1 MGSLPVMRVLRC
13 TPCRCVWIAHPSA
26 KMPALLVNLA
36 DPKTS
41 KTPPRTDLGRG
52 SLGDPL
58 LDGRGS
64 LRDPM
69 VVDRSAIQCPIVVVR
84 SAIHRSIV
92 VARSAIHRWF
102 VERSPTRLGHSTLR
116 IDLHRME
123 IGALWGSTLQVIKP
137 VRAMVPLA
145 PWKHGYK
152 SVLH

>member
-1 MGSLPVMRVLRC
+1 MGSLPVMRDLRC
-13 TPCRCVWIAHPSA
+13 TPCRCVWIAHPSG

-36 DPKTS
+36 DQKTS
-41 KTPPRTDLGRG
+41 KTPPRTGRGRG
-52 SLGDPL
+52 SRRDPMS
-58 LDGRGS
+58 DSRGS

-69 VVDRSAIQCPIVVVR
+69 VVDRSAIQCPIVVDR
-84 SAIHRSIV
+84 SAIQSR
-92 VARSAIHRWF
+92 R

>member
-13 TPCRCVWIAHPSA
+13 TPCRCVWIAHPSG

-36 DPKTS
+36 DQKTS

-52 SLGDPL
+52 LLGDPL
-58 LDGRGS
+58 LDSRGS
-64 LRDPM
+64 LRDPI
-69 VVDRSAIQCPIVVVR
+69 VVDRSAIQSR
-84 SAIHRSIV
+84 L
-92 VARSAIHRWF
+92 

>member
-1 MGSLPVMRVLRC
+1 MGSLPVMRDLRC
-13 TPCRCVWIAHPSA
+13 TPCRCVWIAYPSG

-36 DPKTS
+36 DQKTS

-52 SLGDPL
+52 LLRDPL

-69 VVDRSAIQCPIVVVR
+69 VVDRSAIQCPIVVDR
-84 SAIHRSIV
+84 SAIQSR
-92 VARSAIHRWF
+92 R